1 MSINTDSPDDEI
13 PDDEIPDYEIA
24 DRIVVTAPA
33 QLRALGDQLR
43 TTLLDLLLE
52 RAATVAELAAA
63 VGRPKSTVA
72 HHVNVLLDAGLLR
85 VVRTRRV
92 RAIDERFYGRTAR
105 VFAVGTVQ
113 APPDEPPRCVNA
125 LFLAA
130 TESVRADEAGELRTS
145 LHHAR
150 IPAEHAA
157 AFWERVDELTREF
170 TQLPR
175 SGDTVFGFAAALY
188 PTTRAGLPDPG

>member
-1 MSINTDSPDDEI
+1 MSINTDFPGV
-13 PDDEIPDYEIA
+13 PDYAID
-24 DRIVVTAPA
+24 DRIVITAPA
-33 QLRALGDQLR
+33 QLRAMGDQLR

-52 RAATVAELAAA
+52 RAATVAELATA

-72 HHVNVLLDAGLLR
+72 HHVNVLLEAGLLR

-105 VFAVGTVQ
+105 VIAVGAVQ
-113 APPDEPPRCVNA
+113 APADDPPRCVNA

-130 TESVRADEAGELRTS
+130 TESVRADEAGDLRTS

-150 IPAEHAA
+150 IPAERAA
-157 AFWERVDELTREF
+157 EFWDRVEAVTHEF

-175 SGDTVFGFAAALY
+175 DGDTVFAFATALY
-188 PTTRAGLPDPG
+188 PTTRAGLPEVG